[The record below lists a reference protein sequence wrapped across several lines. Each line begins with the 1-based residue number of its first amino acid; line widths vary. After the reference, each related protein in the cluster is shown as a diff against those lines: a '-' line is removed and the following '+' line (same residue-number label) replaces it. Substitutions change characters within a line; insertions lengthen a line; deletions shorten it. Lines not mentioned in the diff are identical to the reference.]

1 MSGIVT
7 ACVVLVVV
15 VVLVVILG
23 VYLWADRE
31 DV

>member
-23 VYLWADRE
+23 VYLWADRK